1 MEYLKFTLTYIA
13 VATIFDI
20 RLFVKVMK
28 TKDFSDLKCRVRA
41 QVCYIIG
48 VLLATFISIHL
59 LNIDTKIFEM
69 TKVITSAI
77 VVNTAF
83 LFTKKKQNVS

>member
-1 MEYLKFTLTYIA
+1 MEYLKLTLTYIV

-20 RLFVKVMK
+20 RLFVKGVK
-28 TKDFSDLKCRVRA
+28 TKEFSDLKYRVRA

-48 VLLATFISIHL
+48 ILLATFILSYL
-59 LNIDTKIFEM
+59 LKIDTKIFEK
-69 TKVITSAI
+69 TKVITLAI
-77 VVNTAF
+77 VVNIVF